1 MIKKEVLMTDK
12 LELQLDEIKIN
23 TIKDYH
29 IINKEDELIVE
40 IFNNDG
46 SELTITFKEV
56 NGYYYQDFD
65 GLNDLE
71 LKPFSQ
77 NLDFIS
83 YYKHGFAKFLQIDMN
98 NKEELHSSV
107 PNFVINLIDS
117 SIYVDANIIEIN
129 DEIYYM
135 NYYN

>member
-1 MIKKEVLMTDK
+1 MTDK

-29 IINKEDELIVE
+29 ITNKEDELIVD

-46 SELTITFKEV
+46 SELTIKFKEV

-71 LKPFSQ
+71 LKPYSQ
-77 NLDFIS
+77 NLGFIS

-107 PNFVINLIDS
+107 PNFVINLLDS

-129 DEIYYM
+129 DEVFYM

>member
-1 MIKKEVLMTDK
+1 MTDK
-12 LELQLDEIKIN
+12 LELQLDEIKIHQ
-23 TIKDYH
+23 IKNYH
-29 IINKEDELIVE
+29 IENKDDTVTVH

-46 SELTITFKEV
+46 SELTITFKEI

-71 LKPFSQ
+71 LKPYSK
-77 NLDFIS
+77 NLGFIS
-83 YYKHGFAKFLQIDMN
+83 YYKHGFAQFLQIDMKN
-98 NKEELHSSV
+98 QEELVTSV
-107 PNFVINLIDS
+107 PNFVINLVDA

-129 DEIYYM
+129 DDVFYM

>member
-1 MIKKEVLMTDK
+1 
-12 LELQLDEIKIN
+12 
-23 TIKDYH
+23 
-29 IINKEDELIVE
+29 
-40 IFNNDG
+40 
-46 SELTITFKEV
+46 V